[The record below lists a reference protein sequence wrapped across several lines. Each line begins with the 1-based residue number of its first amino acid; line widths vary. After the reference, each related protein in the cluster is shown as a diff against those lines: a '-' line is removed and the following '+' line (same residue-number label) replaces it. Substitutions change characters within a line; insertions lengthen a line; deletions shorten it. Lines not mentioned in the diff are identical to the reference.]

1 MTVLFGFSKRDN
13 VTQDVAFAMAA
24 ITVAVLALF
33 TLLIVRNPEI
43 KMPKAESEVQNEEEL
58 SNMQQRQG
66 NYQTPQNSINAPYE

>member
-1 MTVLFGFSKRDN
+1 
-13 VTQDVAFAMAA
+13 MAA

-43 KMPKAESEVQNEEEL
+43 KMPKVESEVQNEEEL

-66 NYQTPQNSINAPYE
+66 HYQTPQNSINAPYE

>member
-1 MTVLFGFSKRDN
+1 MIGETFAMTVLFGFSKRDN

-43 KMPKAESEVQNEEEL
+43 KKPKV
-58 SNMQQRQG
+58 
-66 NYQTPQNSINAPYE
+66 